1 MFGSFRARA
10 FALAASLLIGLAA
23 APAAA
28 AASEASPDPQALAT
42 LTAPVAVATPAVALP
57 SVPPI
62 GGSILTPRPVTPAI
76 AQRLP
81 LNDLVI
87 SFVDYKNQSSEEMC
101 LAKAVYFEARGESLE
116 GQLAVAQV
124 VLNRAASGYYP
135 PTVCGVVTQP
145 AQFSFVHGG
154 AMPAADT
161 RSEVWHKA
169 LAIADIAMKHLAT
182 SVVASNVLWYHAT
195 YVAPAWGRE
204 HVRVAQIGM
213 HIFYS

>member
-10 FALAASLLIGLAA
+10 FALAASLLIGLSA

-57 SVPPI
+57 SVPSI
-62 GGSILTPRPVTPAI
+62 GGSILTPRPATPAI

-145 AQFSFVHGG
+145 AQFSFVRHGRIPQPDETSDAWRRAKAVAQIAQQDLWESKARD
-154 AMPAADT
+154 AM
-161 RSEVWHKA
+161 
-169 LAIADIAMKHLAT
+169 
-182 SVVASNVLWYHAT
+182 YFHAT
-195 YVAPAWGRE
+195 YVNPSWSHE
-204 HVRVAQIGM
+204 KTELAQINT
-213 HIFYS
+213 HIFYR